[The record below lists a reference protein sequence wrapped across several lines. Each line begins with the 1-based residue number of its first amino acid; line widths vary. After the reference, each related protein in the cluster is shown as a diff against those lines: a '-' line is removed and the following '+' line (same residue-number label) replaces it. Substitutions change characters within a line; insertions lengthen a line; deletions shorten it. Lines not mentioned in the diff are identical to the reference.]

1 MADDYLK
8 VPVEGGQAVTGTSE
22 TYQGKKSKG
31 DELGK
36 DAFLQ
41 LLVAQM
47 QNQDPLEPTDN
58 TQMVTEL
65 AQFTTIEELQN
76 LGTTFENSN
85 AFNLVGKNVIV
96 EVGKS
101 TDATTT
107 TTVGGYVQYVQI
119 VDGKA
124 MLSIGDELYDYADLD
139 MVIDEMYLGGILNP
153 DQNQGGTDTETED
166 SKEVEEV

>member
-1 MADDYLK
+1 MANTTASI
-8 VPVEGGQAVTGTSE
+8 ENGQIMTGVSE
-22 TYQGKKSKG
+22 TYQGVKSKG
-31 DELGK
+31 DQLGK

-47 QNQDPLEPTDN
+47 QNQDPLKPTDN

-76 LGTTFENSN
+76 LSSSMDNSN
-85 AFNLVGKNVIV
+85 AFTLVGKNVII
-96 EVGKS
+96 EEGKS

-107 TTVGGYVQYVQI
+107 NKIGGFVEYVQV

-124 MLSIGDELYDYADLD
+124 KLSIGGKLYDYEDLD
-139 MVIDEMYLGGILNP
+139 TVLDDDYLEGILNE
-153 DQNQGGTDTETED
+153 GSE
-166 SKEVEEV
+166 

>member
-1 MADDYLK
+1 MANTTASI
-8 VPVEGGQAVTGTSE
+8 ENGQIMTGVSE
-22 TYQGKKSKG
+22 TYQGVKSKG
-31 DELGK
+31 DQLGK

-65 AQFTTIEELQN
+65 AQFTTIEEIQN
-76 LGTTFENSN
+76 LSSSMDNSN
-85 AFNLVGKNVIV
+85 AFTLVGKNVII
-96 EVGKS
+96 EEGKS

-107 TTVGGYVQYVQI
+107 NKVGGFVEYVQV

-124 MLSIGDELYDYADLD
+124 KLSIGGKLYDYEDLD
-139 MVIDEMYLGGILNP
+139 TVLDDDYLEGILSE
-153 DQNQGGTDTETED
+153 GSE
-166 SKEVEEV
+166 

>member
-1 MADDYLK
+1 MANTTASI
-8 VPVEGGQAVTGTSE
+8 ENGQIMTGVSE
-22 TYQGKKSKG
+22 TYQGVKSKG
-31 DELGK
+31 DQLGK

-76 LGTTFENSN
+76 LSSSMDNSN
-85 AFNLVGKNVIV
+85 AFTLVGKNVII
-96 EVGKS
+96 EEGKS

-107 TTVGGYVQYVQI
+107 NKVGGFVEYVQV

-124 MLSIGDELYDYADLD
+124 KLSIGGKLYDYEDLD
-139 MVIDEMYLGGILNP
+139 TVLDDDYLEGILSE
-153 DQNQGGTDTETED
+153 GSE
-166 SKEVEEV
+166 

>member
-1 MADDYLK
+1 MANTTASI
-8 VPVEGGQAVTGTSE
+8 ENGQIMTGVSE
-22 TYQGKKSKG
+22 TYQGVKSKG
-31 DELGK
+31 DQLGK

-76 LGTTFENSN
+76 LSSSMDNSN
-85 AFNLVGKNVIV
+85 AFTLVGKNVII
-96 EVGKS
+96 EEGKS

-107 TTVGGYVQYVQI
+107 NKIGGFVEYVQV

-124 MLSIGDELYDYADLD
+124 KLSIGGKLYDYEDLD
-139 MVIDEMYLGGILNP
+139 TVLDDDYLEGILNE
-153 DQNQGGTDTETED
+153 GSE
-166 SKEVEEV
+166 